1 MATTRATSTLLLLL
15 LLVSA
20 TWAASAPT
28 TSRARNVITHVK
40 GFQGRLP
47 FHLETGYVE
56 VDNTN
61 TVELFYYFIQSERSP
76 ADDPLI
82 LWITGG
88 PGCSA
93 LSGLL
98 FEIGTQLYLNYFFI
112 HFRSPNKLTTDIG
125 VFINL
130 L

>member
-1 MATTRATSTLLLLL
+1 MATTRATSTLTLLLL

-98 FEIGTQLYLNYFFI
+98 FEIVRGTAKIEGKAVSGGISGQTGIVGSRL
-112 HFRSPNKLTTDIG
+112 
-125 VFINL
+125 
-130 L
+130 